1 MKDYT
6 KDMEA
11 KENSPESVE
20 TGATLVQDPTLLAKA
35 KVSNI
40 STQYDSEGMCI
51 EE

>member
-1 MKDYT
+1 MKDYHAEI
-6 KDMEA
+6 EA

-20 TGATLVQDPTLLAKA
+20 TGATLIQDPTLLAKA

-40 STQYDSEGMCI
+40 HTQVDSEGMCI